1 MRKAG
6 ARVAPRRTQGG
17 AAVLELAVGTA
28 VVLGLAVLF
37 FAVYERVDAHVSTPR
52 VAQQMTEYVSRASQP
67 TGAEIDAYARYLQ
80 REELPGHALVMKI
93 SGLHKDADDDADT
106 VEWTDTVKVGE
117 ATATTKIESECTA
130 KGAKFNLTTGEHAVV
145 VSVCAR
151 ATGLLAGWGGPL
163 DYHHLMRS
171 RDQTNGTAVP
181 TRTAQATP

>member
-1 MRKAG
+1 M
-6 ARVAPRRTQGG
+6 
-17 AAVLELAVGTA
+17 LELAVGTV

-93 SGLHKDADDDADT
+93 SGLHKDADDDTDI

-117 ATATTKIESECTA
+117 AAETAKIESECTA
-130 KGAKFNLTTGEHAVV
+130 KGAKFNLTTDEHAVV

-151 ATGLLAGWGGPL
+151 AATGLLAGWGGPL

-181 TRTAQATP
+181 TRTVQATP